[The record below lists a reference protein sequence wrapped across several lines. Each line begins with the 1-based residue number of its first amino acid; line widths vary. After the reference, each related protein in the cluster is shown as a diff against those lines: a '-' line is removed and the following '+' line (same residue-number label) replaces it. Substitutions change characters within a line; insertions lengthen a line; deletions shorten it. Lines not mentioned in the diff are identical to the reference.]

1 MRTPSKQT
9 GTSRQPRPT
18 RARRLVKIGIDVGGT
33 FTHAV
38 ALDAHSLE
46 LIGKAMVPTTHRAKT
61 GVAEGVVQSLRSLLA
76 ASRIRPAEVILI
88 AHSTT
93 QATNA
98 LLEGDVAAV
107 GILGMSPGRDVWRA
121 KGQSAVRHLELAPGK
136 FVSTYHRFYDSSSS
150 IDDAEIR
157 RLAEELRN
165 EGAEVFVVS
174 EAYGIEDP
182 LRERRVAEIVRSMGF
197 LVTAASEISELYG
210 LRVRTRTAV
219 INACMMPKMLETAN
233 LTERSVRETGITS
246 PLMIMRSDGGIM
258 SIDEMRRRPI
268 LTMLS
273 GPAAG
278 VAAAL
283 MYVKI
288 SDGLFFEVGGT
299 STDVSIIRNG
309 RPMVRSAEVGGHKLY
324 VRTLDIRTVGIGGGS
339 MVRSKGH
346 QIVDVGPRSAH
357 IAGLRYPSFS
367 QEQELGE
374 AHLVSH
380 QPRSADPDDYV
391 AVSAG
396 PGQQPVFALTVTDAA
411 NIQGL
416 AKGYAKGNSGAI
428 DRLSRAIASAFARS
442 AADVA
447 RNILQKVAEKVSI
460 PARQFIREYKLDPTM
475 LVCVGGGG
483 GAEVVVPPAAQQLG
497 MDYSLAENAD
507 VISAIG
513 VALGMIRDTIERS
526 IANPTAADILR
537 IRSEA
542 EASVA
547 RMGASADSIDVF
559 VEVDARQ
566 RKLIATATG
575 VPDLRTGKP
584 TVAPLPQEKLQ
595 LTAASSCGVDQARC
609 EAIAATEFFTAF
621 QGTLVRRRIFGLMK
635 TISKPVR
642 VLDREGFVRLKCTH
656 AAVHSCTTASAV
668 SDLARL
674 IDEST
679 SFGDAGGLEPDVYVL
694 MRHRI
699 IDLSGLVGKD
709 QMVSLLRSEAE
720 RFEPSEPAV
729 VLISRKQY

>member
-1 MRTPSKQT
+1 MP
-9 GTSRQPRPT
+9 TSARKSGSSQQVRHPRVKRQI
-18 RARRLVKIGIDVGGT
+18 KIGIDVGGT

-38 ALDAHSLE
+38 ALDARSLD
-46 LIGKAMVPTTHRAKT
+46 LVGKAMVPTTHRAKT
-61 GVAEGVVQSLRSLLA
+61 GVAEGVVQSLRQLLA
-76 ASRIRPAEVILI
+76 SAHIRPSEVIII

-107 GILGMSPGRDVWRA
+107 GIIGMSPGRDVWRA
-121 KGQSAVRHLELAPGK
+121 KGQSAVKHLELAPGK
-136 FVSTYHRFYDSSSS
+136 FVSTYHQFYDSSRG
-150 IDDAEIR
+150 IDEAEVR
-157 RLAEELRN
+157 RLVEELRK

-174 EAYGIEDP
+174 EAYGIENP
-182 LRERRVAEIVRSMGF
+182 ERERRVADILRSMGC
-197 LVTAASEISELYG
+197 LVTAASDISQLYG

-219 INACMMPKMLETAN
+219 INACMLPKMLETAN
-233 LTERSVRETGITS
+233 LTERSVRKIGITS

-339 MVRSKGH
+339 MVRSRGQH
-346 QIVDVGPRSAH
+346 IVDVGPRSAH
-357 IAGLRYPSFS
+357 IAGLRYPSFTD
-367 QEQELGE
+367 EQELGE
-374 AHLVSH
+374 ALLVPH
-380 QPRSADPDDYV
+380 RPQPTDPDDYV
-391 AVSAG
+391 AVTSG
-396 PGQQPVFALTVTDAA
+396 VGQSPAFSVTVTDAA
-411 NIQGL
+411 NILGL
-416 AKGYAKGNSGAI
+416 AQGYAKGNSGSVQ
-428 DRLSRAIASAFARS
+428 RLERSIASAFSRS
-442 AADVA
+442 ALDVC
-447 RNILQKVAEKVSI
+447 RDILGKVAEKVAL
-460 PARQFIREYKLDPTM
+460 PARQFIREYKLDPTL

-483 GAEVVVPPAAQQLG
+483 GAEVVVPPAAELLG
-497 MDYSLAENAD
+497 MRSSLAQNAE

-513 VALGMIRDTIERS
+513 VALGMIRDTVERS

-559 VEVDARQ
+559 VEVDGRQ
-566 RKLIATATG
+566 RKLMATATG

-584 TVAPLPQEKLQ
+584 TVIALPQDQLQ
-595 LTAASSCGVDQARC
+595 VTAAASCGVDPALC
-609 EAIAATEFFTAF
+609 HPVAATEFFTAF
-621 QGTLVRRRIFGLMK
+621 QGMRVRPSFFGLLK
-635 TISKPVR
+635 RTSRPVR
-642 VLDREGFVRLKCTH
+642 VLDREGIVRLKCAH
-656 AAVHSCTTASAV
+656 AAVHSCTTSSAV

-674 IDEST
+674 IDEYT

-694 MRHRI
+694 VRHRI

-709 QMVSLLRSEAE
+709 QMVSLLRSEVE
-720 RFEPSEPAV
+720 RFDPTDSAV
-729 VLISRKQY
+729 VLISRKQ

>member
-1 MRTPSKQT
+1 MPTSARKSGSSKQV
-9 GTSRQPRPT
+9 RRP
-18 RARRLVKIGIDVGGT
+18 RARRQIKIGIDVGGT

-38 ALDAHSLE
+38 ALDARSLD
-46 LIGKAMVPTTHRAKT
+46 LVGKAMVPTTHRAKH
-61 GVAEGVVQSLRSLLA
+61 GVAEGVVQSLRRLLDSA
-76 ASRIRPAEVILI
+76 RIHPAEVILI

-107 GILGMSPGRDVWRA
+107 GIVGMSPGRDVWRA
-121 KGQSAVRHLELAPGK
+121 KGQSAVKHLELAPGK
-136 FVSTYHRFYDSSSS
+136 FVSTYHRFYDSLRG
-150 IDDAEIR
+150 IDEAEIR
-157 RLAEELRN
+157 RLVEELRK

-174 EAYGIEDP
+174 EAYGIENP
-182 LRERRVAEIVRSMGF
+182 ERERRVADIVRSMGC
-197 LVTAASEISELYG
+197 LVTAASDISELYG

-219 INACMMPKMLETAN
+219 INACMLPKMLETAN
-233 LTERSVRETGITS
+233 LTERSVREIGITS

-339 MVRSKGH
+339 MIRSKGSH
-346 QIVDVGPRSAH
+346 IVDVGPRSAH

-367 QEQELGE
+367 QEQDLGE
-374 AHLVSH
+374 ARLVPH
-380 QPRSADPDDYV
+380 RPQPADPDDYL
-391 AVSAG
+391 AVTAG
-396 PGQQPVFALTVTDAA
+396 LGQPPAFAVTVTDAG
-411 NIQGL
+411 NILGMAQ
-416 AKGYAKGNSGAI
+416 GYAKGNDKSVE
-428 DRLSRAIASAFARS
+428 RLAHAIASSFGLGAS
-442 AADVA
+442 DVA
-447 RNILQKVAEKVSI
+447 SDILENVAEKVAL
-460 PARQFIREYKLDPTM
+460 PARQFLREYKLDPTL

-483 GAEVVVPPAAQQLG
+483 GAEVVVPPAAQRLG
-497 MDYSLAENAD
+497 MNYSLAQNAE

-513 VALGMIRDTIERS
+513 VAMGMIRDTVERS

-566 RKLIATATG
+566 RKLMATATG
-575 VPDLRTGKP
+575 VPDLRTGTP
-584 TVAPLPQEKLQ
+584 TIVALPDEQLR
-595 LTAASSCGVDQARC
+595 LTAASSCGVDPAHC
-609 EAIAATEFFTAF
+609 TPVAATEFFTAF
-621 QGTLVRRRIFGLMK
+621 QGTLVRRTLFGLLK
-635 TISKPVR
+635 RTSKPVR
-642 VLDREGFVRLKCTH
+642 VLDREGFVRLKCVH
-656 AAVHSCTTASAV
+656 AAVHSCTTSSAV

-674 IDEST
+674 IDEYT

-694 MRHRI
+694 VRHRI
-699 IDLSGLVGKD
+699 VDLSGLVGKD
-709 QMVSLLRSEAE
+709 QMVSLLRTEVE
-720 RFEPSEPAV
+720 RFEPLEPAV
-729 VLISRKQY
+729 VLISRKQ